1 MDFNITFQ
9 ALVGNRG
16 TYRATIPGLTVRLS
30 TGQICAARDISAS
43 GVGFTVPDGCSL
55 VEGQLLVL
63 DILVADRL
71 YIQSLEATVVRMYGD
86 TVASAFRQLSRMQEA
101 RLDKLVLETQKRL
114 IARRKAQAAALD
126 EAFAQLPPEDSP
138 PDEAGKPITLN
149 GNISID

>member
-16 TYRATIPGLTVRLS
+16 SYRATIPGLTVRLG
-30 TGQICAARDISAS
+30 TGQICEARDLSAG
-43 GVGFTVPDGCSL
+43 GVGFTLPDGCSL

-71 YIQSLEATVVRMYGD
+71 YIQALEATAVRVYGGM
-86 TVASAFRQLSRMQEA
+86 VASAFRQLSRTQEA

-114 IARRKAQAAALD
+114 IARRKAQTAALD
-126 EAFAQLPPEDSP
+126 AAFSTLPPETQQSTAKASAD
-138 PDEAGKPITLN
+138 
-149 GNISID
+149 ISKKNQY